1 MGQIQSSVNQ
11 VASNVIGGVIGKQ
24 FAPKYN
30 AFQSPNPA
38 RDEEVGMSVINTI
51 VGDIKAQEA
60 WEKVVAEE
68 NAREESY
75 NKQRVVASKY
85 GSDATSKMSE
95 AEIDDRYFKLTDPKG
110 YAEEQQAMDDA
121 SNEDINE
128 EISKYVAAGWDEDR
142 AATFVIDGV
151 DTMDNPEAAIP
162 NYNYDS
168 AKGKQ
173 ANNVSLKQSITK
185 KRLNKSFEN
194 RLANAKSRK
203 IRQQSVG
210 GKK

>member
-38 RDEEVGMSVINTI
+38 RDEEVGMSVINQI
-51 VGDIKAQEA
+51 VGDIKSEEA
-60 WEKVVAEE
+60 MEKTAAIEK
-68 NAREESY
+68 AREESY
-75 NKQRVVASKY
+75 NKQKVVAAKY
-85 GSDATSKMSE
+85 GSAATSKMSE
-95 AEIDDRYFKLTDPKG
+95 AEIEDRYFELADPEG
-110 YAEEQQAMDDA
+110 YAKEQQAMDDA

-142 AATFVIDGV
+142 AMTFATTGV

-162 NYNYDS
+162 NYKYDS
-168 AKGKQ
+168 TKGKQ

-203 IRQQSVG
+203 VRQQSVG